1 MSVRKL
7 NEYLEYHERW
17 EKIADVEDHGYD
29 QYEQV
34 FDEQENVVAFVTV
47 IENFVSLNF
56 TADLDELSQ
65 RLTFS
70 IEDVD
75 DLESALRDC
84 QQIVVDTINRLN
96 NV

>member
-1 MSVRKL
+1 MSIRKIQ
-7 NEYLEYHERW
+7 EYLEYHDRW
-17 EKIADVEDHGYD
+17 EKRDIEDSGYNE
-29 QYEQV
+29 YKQV
-34 FDEQENVVAFVTV
+34 FDNQGNVEAFVT
-47 IENFVSLNF
+47 IIDNLSTLNFV
-56 TADLDELSQ
+56 AELDELSQ